1 MSTDMNITRPSSR
14 VLRAPGGELYVNP
27 MLPLSNVNC

>member
-14 VLRAPGGELYVNP
+14 VLRAPGGELLCQSYVAP
-27 MLPLSNVNC
+27 V